1 MYADDTTLYFKVE
14 DFPKDDL
21 RNCVT
26 NELNKIHLW
35 LQNNKL
41 SLNAEK
47 TKCITFHTRQKHINP
62 ILYSINGVEI
72 ENVDSFKFLGIFL
85 NNHLTWS
92 THIGMIAN
100 KLSKIIGILKRL
112 RYVYPEQV
120 LLQIYNSLFMA
131 HINYGLLVWGVDTDR
146 IFKLQKKAVRIIT
159 GNYYIAH
166 SEPIFKSLELLKI
179 YDIYQL
185 KILKFYYNL
194 TNYSLPDYFNNYL
207 DIINNELPHSY
218 QLRIN
223 ARPLIRLPKIRHQF
237 AEFGLLYQL
246 VNLLNNTHEHYPEI
260 LAKIDL
266 KNHSM
271 SVIGVYIANIYLNTY
286 KFECDLRF
294 CYECGR
300 SRLQT

>member
-47 TKCITFHTRQKHINP
+47 TKCITFHTQQKHINP

-72 ENVDSFKFLGIFL
+72 ENVDSFKFLCIFI

-92 THIGMIAN
+92 THIGIVAN

-131 HINYGLLVWGVDTDR
+131 HINYGLLVWGVDTDI

-179 YDIYQL
+179 DYIYKL

-194 TNYSLPDYFNNYL
+194 TNYCLPDYFNNYL
-207 DIINNELPHSY
+207 DIINNKLQHSY
-218 QLRIN
+218 QLQIN
-223 ARPLIRLPKIRHQF
+223 ARPLI
-237 AEFGLLYQL
+237 
-246 VNLLNNTHEHYPEI
+246 
-260 LAKIDL
+260 
-266 KNHSM
+266 
-271 SVIGVYIANIYLNTY
+271 
-286 KFECDLRF
+286 
-294 CYECGR
+294 
-300 SRLQT
+300 

>member
-1 MYADDTTLYFKVE
+1 M
-14 DFPKDDL
+14 
-21 RNCVT
+21 
-26 NELNKIHLW
+26 
-35 LQNNKL
+35 
-41 SLNAEK
+41 NAEK
-47 TKCITFHTRQKHINP
+47 SKCITFHTRQKHINS
-62 ILYSINGVEI
+62 ILYSVNGVET

-92 THIGMIAN
+92 THIGMVAN
-100 KLSKIIGILKRL
+100 KLLKIIGILKRL

-120 LLQIYNSLFMA
+120 PLQIYNSLFMA

-179 YDIYQL
+179 DDIYKL

-207 DIINNELPHSY
+207 DVINNELPHSY

-223 ARPLIRLPKIRHQF
+223 ARPLIRLPKIRH
-237 AEFGLLYQL
+237 
-246 VNLLNNTHEHYPEI
+246 
-260 LAKIDL
+260 
-266 KNHSM
+266 
-271 SVIGVYIANIYLNTY
+271 
-286 KFECDLRF
+286 
-294 CYECGR
+294 
-300 SRLQT
+300 